1 MNEKIIFFEPN
12 ESFAERLM
20 DYWADHGLTAQ
31 IYYYSDVNK
40 WRQDCREMSVDL
52 YILDCSLRTEDYTKP
67 PNGQVLWWSEREDDP
82 DAIFKYCSAA
92 VILGVIQGYLSKGH
106 ADRMEAGAKLI
117 SLYSPVKRCLQT
129 TFGLSLAHVLSTKG
143 RTLYLNLEG
152 YSGLDRML
160 RRSFSKDISDFIYYV
175 NQSSGEIPIPIQNFI
190 HRLGDV
196 DMIPP
201 VLNPGNLQDI
211 TEDMWKKLMST
222 LKKGGQYDYILVDV
236 SDFLMGTFAILRE
249 SSVIFSM
256 VKTEAMAEAK
266 WQQYCNVLEEAGYK
280 DILEKTMRQE
290 VPYMVE
296 LPVNL
301 TEYIPGEMTNYVKQ
315 AAVDAG
321 LI

>member
-1 MNEKIIFFEPN
+1 MNLK
-12 ESFAERLM
+12 
-20 DYWADHGLTAQ
+20 
-31 IYYYSDVNK
+31 
-40 WRQDCREMSVDL
+40 
-52 YILDCSLRTEDYTKP
+52 
-67 PNGQVLWWSEREDDP
+67 
-82 DAIFKYCSAA
+82 
-92 VILGVIQGYLSKGH
+92 
-106 ADRMEAGAKLI
+106 
-117 SLYSPVKRCLQT
+117 
-129 TFGLSLAHVLSTKG
+129 
-143 RTLYLNLEG
+143 
-152 YSGLDRML
+152 
-160 RRSFSKDISDFIYYV
+160 
-175 NQSSGEIPIPIQNFI
+175 
-190 HRLGDV
+190 
-196 DMIPP
+196 
-201 VLNPGNLQDI
+201 
-211 TEDMWKKLMST
+211 MST